1 MSYSE
6 SFDVAIVGGGLGGL
20 VSAQLLQKQ
29 GLSVILLEKKK
40 YPFHR
45 VCGEYISNEVI
56 PFLKK
61 YDLFPEDLKPSTIN
75 RFRMSSIAGKTLDM
89 PLDLG
94 GVGISRYAFDY
105 WLVDKLKASGVK
117 ILDGCG
123 VNGIKKYEEGFLI
136 ELADG
141 RSLPCRL
148 AIGAFGKRSSMDKKL
163 QRPFIEK
170 KSPYIGVKY
179 HVRLDYPEN
188 LVALHNFQ
196 GGYCGINRI
205 EGNKYN
211 LCYLSCRDN
220 LKRNGNI
227 QAMEEAILFQNP
239 RLKEIFRNS
248 EFLFE
253 KPETI
258 NEISFEKK
266 GPLFDGIPMVGDAA
280 GMITPLCGNG
290 MAMAIHAA
298 YLFAEIVKNN
308 WDNGPNREVINQE
321 YSKDW
326 NNLFSIRLW
335 AGRNIQKLF
344 GGKKSSNLAV
354 NLGNQTPFIAR
365 FLMAQTHGKSF
376 V

>member
-211 LCYLSCRDN
+211 LCYLSRRDN

>member
-211 LCYLSCRDN
+211 LC
-220 LKRNGNI
+220 
-227 QAMEEAILFQNP
+227 
-239 RLKEIFRNS
+239 
-248 EFLFE
+248 
-253 KPETI
+253 
-258 NEISFEKK
+258 
-266 GPLFDGIPMVGDAA
+266 
-280 GMITPLCGNG
+280 
-290 MAMAIHAA
+290 
-298 YLFAEIVKNN
+298 
-308 WDNGPNREVINQE
+308 
-321 YSKDW
+321 
-326 NNLFSIRLW
+326 
-335 AGRNIQKLF
+335 
-344 GGKKSSNLAV
+344 
-354 NLGNQTPFIAR
+354 
-365 FLMAQTHGKSF
+365 
-376 V
+376 